1 MHRGGGLGEGTD
13 DLGPRRARRGRHRR
27 EAEDTTEA
35 RRTPAAPAEPERY
48 DRGTDRYDRQP
59 ERTREQQ
66 PERPLD
72 RTRET
77 PPDRPRDFP
86 RDLPHDRTARDLP
99 LGRPQ
104 DLPLD
109 RPRDLPLG
117 QARDLPLGRPQDLP
131 LERPSDP
138 ARDRSSSDPARDRT
152 FDVPRD
158 RTFDLPRDRTL
169 DLDPTFGV
177 DRAGGPDRPADPAPG
192 RAGRRRKDRRANR
205 ADRAERADRT
215 DQADRLRAGS
225 GNGGRVGVTYKYFGA
240 PDGATAARVPI
251 SMRPEELG
259 GDELGMNGM
268 FTKIKPETMA
278 AMVLTGIE
286 GVPLHKV
293 PPLELVVLHPDYAVV
308 KLPMT
313 VVDPL
318 RGIGEEAVGA
328 AAFIWSTVPDR
339 GGPRDAFNVYQLLHE
354 WQDFSHRLHEAGHQA
369 YCLVWP

>member
-27 EAEDTTEA
+27 AAEEAEA
-35 RRTPAAPAEPERY
+35 RQTQGLSNE
-48 DRGTDRYDRQP
+48 
-59 ERTREQQ
+59 
-66 PERPLD
+66 
-72 RTRET
+72 
-77 PPDRPRDFP
+77 
-86 RDLPHDRTARDLP
+86 
-99 LGRPQ
+99 
-104 DLPLD
+104 
-109 RPRDLPLG
+109 
-117 QARDLPLGRPQDLP
+117 
-131 LERPSDP
+131 
-138 ARDRSSSDPARDRT
+138 
-152 FDVPRD
+152 
-158 RTFDLPRDRTL
+158 
-169 DLDPTFGV
+169 
-177 DRAGGPDRPADPAPG
+177 PG
-192 RAGRRRKDRRANR
+192 RA
-205 ADRAERADRT
+205 ES
-215 DQADRLRAGS
+215 LRSGS
-225 GNGGRVGVTYKYFGA
+225 RNGGRVGVTYKYFGA

-308 KLPMT
+308 KLPTT

-354 WQDFSHRLHEAGHQA
+354 WQDFSHRLHEAGHQP

>member
-13 DLGPRRARRGRHRR
+13 DLGPRRAQRGKHRR
-27 EAEDTTEA
+27 DAEEANEA
-35 RRTPAAPAEPERY
+35 RQTQAQGVPSEP
-48 DRGTDRYDRQP
+48 DRIDRIDQIDR
-59 ERTREQQ
+59 
-66 PERPLD
+66 LD
-72 RTRET
+72 RIEGF
-77 PPDRPRDFP
+77 DRI
-86 RDLPHDRTARDLP
+86 
-99 LGRPQ
+99 
-104 DLPLD
+104 
-109 RPRDLPLG
+109 
-117 QARDLPLGRPQDLP
+117 
-131 LERPSDP
+131 
-138 ARDRSSSDPARDRT
+138 
-152 FDVPRD
+152 
-158 RTFDLPRDRTL
+158 
-169 DLDPTFGV
+169 
-177 DRAGGPDRPADPAPG
+177 
-192 RAGRRRKDRRANR
+192 DRRV
-205 ADRAERADRT
+205 
-215 DQADRLRAGS
+215 DQRIDPLRAGS
-225 GNGGRVGVTYKYFGA
+225 RNGGRVGVTYKYFGA

-318 RGIGEEAVGA
+318 RDIGEEAVGA

-354 WQDFSHRLHEAGHQA
+354 WQDFSHRLHEAGHQP

>member
-13 DLGPRRARRGRHRR
+13 DLGPRRARGGKHRR
-27 EAEDTTEA
+27 EAEEA
-35 RRTPAAPAEPERY
+35 AGA
-48 DRGTDRYDRQP
+48 
-59 ERTREQQ
+59 
-66 PERPLD
+66 
-72 RTRET
+72 
-77 PPDRPRDFP
+77 
-86 RDLPHDRTARDLP
+86 
-99 LGRPQ
+99 
-104 DLPLD
+104 
-109 RPRDLPLG
+109 
-117 QARDLPLGRPQDLP
+117 
-131 LERPSDP
+131 
-138 ARDRSSSDPARDRT
+138 
-152 FDVPRD
+152 
-158 RTFDLPRDRTL
+158 
-169 DLDPTFGV
+169 
-177 DRAGGPDRPADPAPG
+177 RAGGDP
-192 RAGRRRKDRRANR
+192 
-205 ADRAERADRT
+205 ERADRRIE
-215 DQADRLRAGS
+215 RLAAGS

-318 RGIGEEAVGA
+318 RGIGEEQVGA

-339 GGPRDAFNVYQLLHE
+339 GGPRDAYNVYQLLHE
-354 WQDFSHRLHEAGHQA
+354 WQDFSHRLHEAGHQP

>member
-27 EAEDTTEA
+27 EAQHADDAANAAGTDEA
-35 RRTPAAPAEPERY
+35 RQAHGVPSEPERV
-48 DRGTDRYDRQP
+48 D
-59 ERTREQQ
+59 
-66 PERPLD
+66 
-72 RTRET
+72 
-77 PPDRPRDFP
+77 
-86 RDLPHDRTARDLP
+86 
-99 LGRPQ
+99 GRIH
-104 DLPLD
+104 
-109 RPRDLPLG
+109 
-117 QARDLPLGRPQDLP
+117 GRI
-131 LERPSDP
+131 
-138 ARDRSSSDPARDRT
+138 
-152 FDVPRD
+152 
-158 RTFDLPRDRTL
+158 
-169 DLDPTFGV
+169 
-177 DRAGGPDRPADPAPG
+177 
-192 RAGRRRKDRRANR
+192 
-205 ADRAERADRT
+205 
-215 DQADRLRAGS
+215 DRLGPGS
-225 GNGGRVGVTYKYFGA
+225 RNGGRVGVTYKYFGA

-259 GDELGMNGM
+259 GDELGMGGM

-354 WQDFSHRLHEAGHQA
+354 WQDFSHRLHEAGHQP

>member
-13 DLGPRRARRGRHRR
+13 DLGPRRARRGKHRR
-27 EAEDTTEA
+27 EAEEATETRQADA
-35 RRTPAAPAEPERY
+35 RQADARQAQGLPSEPER
-48 DRGTDRYDRQP
+48 G
-59 ERTREQQ
+59 
-66 PERPLD
+66 
-72 RTRET
+72 
-77 PPDRPRDFP
+77 
-86 RDLPHDRTARDLP
+86 DRTAR
-99 LGRPQ
+99 LG
-104 DLPLD
+104 
-109 RPRDLPLG
+109 
-117 QARDLPLGRPQDLP
+117 
-131 LERPSDP
+131 
-138 ARDRSSSDPARDRT
+138 
-152 FDVPRD
+152 
-158 RTFDLPRDRTL
+158 
-169 DLDPTFGV
+169 
-177 DRAGGPDRPADPAPG
+177 
-192 RAGRRRKDRRANR
+192 
-205 ADRAERADRT
+205 
-215 DQADRLRAGS
+215 AGS
-225 GNGGRVGVTYKYFGA
+225 RNGGRVGVTYKYFGA

-318 RGIGEEAVGA
+318 RDIGEEAVGA

-354 WQDFSHRLHEAGHQA
+354 WQDFSHRLHEAGHQP

>member
-13 DLGPRRARRGRHRR
+13 GLGPRRARRGRHRR
-27 EAEDTTEA
+27 EGEEAAEA
-35 RRTPAAPAEPERY
+35 
-48 DRGTDRYDRQP
+48 
-59 ERTREQQ
+59 
-66 PERPLD
+66 
-72 RTRET
+72 
-77 PPDRPRDFP
+77 
-86 RDLPHDRTARDLP
+86 H
-99 LGRPQ
+99 
-104 DLPLD
+104 
-109 RPRDLPLG
+109 
-117 QARDLPLGRPQDLP
+117 QARDLPREPEQ
-131 LERPSDP
+131 
-138 ARDRSSSDPARDRT
+138 
-152 FDVPRD
+152 
-158 RTFDLPRDRTL
+158 
-169 DLDPTFGV
+169 V
-177 DRAGGPDRPADPAPG
+177 DR
-192 RAGRRRKDRRANR
+192 RAGRR
-205 ADRAERADRT
+205 ADP
-215 DQADRLRAGS
+215 LGAGS
-225 GNGGRVGVTYKYFGA
+225 RNGGRVGVTYKYFGA

-318 RGIGEEAVGA
+318 RDIGEETVGA

-354 WQDFSHRLHEAGHQA
+354 WQDFSHRLHEAGHQP

>member
-27 EAEDTTEA
+27 EAEEASEA
-35 RRTPAAPAEPERY
+35 RQTHGTPSE
-48 DRGTDRYDRQP
+48 
-59 ERTREQQ
+59 
-66 PERPLD
+66 
-72 RTRET
+72 
-77 PPDRPRDFP
+77 PDRD
-86 RDLPHDRTARDLP
+86 ARHA
-99 LGRPQ
+99 
-104 DLPLD
+104 D
-109 RPRDLPLG
+109 RPG
-117 QARDLPLGRPQDLP
+117 
-131 LERPSDP
+131 
-138 ARDRSSSDPARDRT
+138 
-152 FDVPRD
+152 
-158 RTFDLPRDRTL
+158 
-169 DLDPTFGV
+169 
-177 DRAGGPDRPADPAPG
+177 
-192 RAGRRRKDRRANR
+192 
-205 ADRAERADRT
+205 AESR
-215 DQADRLRAGS
+215 
-225 GNGGRVGVTYKYFGA
+225 NGGRVGVTYKYFGA

-354 WQDFSHRLHEAGHQA
+354 WQDFSHRLHEAGHQP

>member
-27 EAEDTTEA
+27 EAAESTEA
-35 RRTPAAPAEPERY
+35 RQAHGAPGE
-48 DRGTDRYDRQP
+48 
-59 ERTREQQ
+59 
-66 PERPLD
+66 
-72 RTRET
+72 
-77 PPDRPRDFP
+77 PDR
-86 RDLPHDRTARDLP
+86 
-99 LGRPQ
+99 
-104 DLPLD
+104 LD
-109 RPRDLPLG
+109 G
-117 QARDLPLGRPQDLP
+117 QAGRLG
-131 LERPSDP
+131 
-138 ARDRSSSDPARDRT
+138 
-152 FDVPRD
+152 
-158 RTFDLPRDRTL
+158 
-169 DLDPTFGV
+169 
-177 DRAGGPDRPADPAPG
+177 
-192 RAGRRRKDRRANR
+192 
-205 ADRAERADRT
+205 
-215 DQADRLRAGS
+215 AGS
-225 GNGGRVGVTYKYFGA
+225 RNGGRVGVTYKYFGA

-354 WQDFSHRLHEAGHQA
+354 WQDFSHRLHEAGHQP

>member
-13 DLGPRRARRGRHRR
+13 GLGPRRSRRGRHRR
-27 EAEDTTEA
+27 EAEDAEA
-35 RRTPAAPAEPERY
+35 ARQAHGVPNEPARI
-48 DRGTDRYDRQP
+48 
-59 ERTREQQ
+59 EQ
-66 PERPLD
+66 RLD
-72 RTRET
+72 R
-77 PPDRPRDFP
+77 
-86 RDLPHDRTARDLP
+86 
-99 LGRPQ
+99 LG
-104 DLPLD
+104 
-109 RPRDLPLG
+109 
-117 QARDLPLGRPQDLP
+117 
-131 LERPSDP
+131 
-138 ARDRSSSDPARDRT
+138 
-152 FDVPRD
+152 
-158 RTFDLPRDRTL
+158 
-169 DLDPTFGV
+169 
-177 DRAGGPDRPADPAPG
+177 
-192 RAGRRRKDRRANR
+192 
-205 ADRAERADRT
+205 
-215 DQADRLRAGS
+215 AGS
-225 GNGGRVGVTYKYFGA
+225 RNGGRVGVTYKYFGA

-259 GDELGMNGM
+259 GDELGMGGM

-354 WQDFSHRLHEAGHQA
+354 WQDFSHRLHEAGHQP

>member
-1 MHRGGGLGEGTD
+1 MYGPQGAHGTYGTQDSDANPADGSLGVPGRDGAD
-13 DLGPRRARRGRHRR
+13 DPQQESSRFPRRRR
-27 EAEDTTEA
+27 
-35 RRTPAAPAEPERY
+35 AAHNGSDHFE
-48 DRGTDRYDRQP
+48 GVS
-59 ERTREQQ
+59 
-66 PERPLD
+66 D
-72 RTRET
+72 RTET
-77 PPDRPRDFP
+77 
-86 RDLPHDRTARDLP
+86 
-99 LGRPQ
+99 
-104 DLPLD
+104 
-109 RPRDLPLG
+109 
-117 QARDLPLGRPQDLP
+117 
-131 LERPSDP
+131 
-138 ARDRSSSDPARDRT
+138 
-152 FDVPRD
+152 
-158 RTFDLPRDRTL
+158 
-169 DLDPTFGV
+169 
-177 DRAGGPDRPADPAPG
+177 GPDRPENASDRLGRGGADPIQGGGPE
-192 RAGRRRKDRRANR
+192 RIGRRSRMEGMDRM
-205 ADRAERADRT
+205 DRAEHVDRVSGDGMDQTGQTDRPDAVGRESRAARRRRT
-215 DQADRLRAGS
+215 DRLDQVVNRLHTAGS
-225 GNGGRVGVTYKYFGA
+225 RNGGRVGVTYKYFGA

-354 WQDFSHRLHEAGHQA
+354 WQDFSHRLHEAGHQP

>member
-13 DLGPRRARRGRHRR
+13 DLGPRRAQRGKHRR
-27 EAEDTTEA
+27 DAEEANEA
-35 RRTPAAPAEPERY
+35 RQTQGVPSESERI
-48 DRGTDRYDRQP
+48 DR
-59 ERTREQQ
+59 
-66 PERPLD
+66 
-72 RTRET
+72 
-77 PPDRPRDFP
+77 
-86 RDLPHDRTARDLP
+86 H
-99 LGRPQ
+99 
-104 DLPLD
+104 
-109 RPRDLPLG
+109 
-117 QARDLPLGRPQDLP
+117 
-131 LERPSDP
+131 
-138 ARDRSSSDPARDRT
+138 
-152 FDVPRD
+152 
-158 RTFDLPRDRTL
+158 
-169 DLDPTFGV
+169 
-177 DRAGGPDRPADPAPG
+177 
-192 RAGRRRKDRRANR
+192 
-205 ADRAERADRT
+205 
-215 DQADRLRAGS
+215 RAGS
-225 GNGGRVGVTYKYFGA
+225 RNGGRVGVTYKYFGA

-354 WQDFSHRLHEAGHQA
+354 WQDFSHRLHEAGHQP

>member
-27 EAEDTTEA
+27 DAEETAET
-35 RRTPAAPAEPERY
+35 RRTQGGPGEPERY
-48 DRGTDRYDRQP
+48 DRQP
-59 ERTREQQ
+59 
-66 PERPLD
+66 
-72 RTRET
+72 
-77 PPDRPRDFP
+77 
-86 RDLPHDRTARDLP
+86 
-99 LGRPQ
+99 
-104 DLPLD
+104 
-109 RPRDLPLG
+109 
-117 QARDLPLGRPQDLP
+117 
-131 LERPSDP
+131 
-138 ARDRSSSDPARDRT
+138 
-152 FDVPRD
+152 
-158 RTFDLPRDRTL
+158 
-169 DLDPTFGV
+169 
-177 DRAGGPDRPADPAPG
+177 
-192 RAGRRRKDRRANR
+192 
-205 ADRAERADRT
+205 
-215 DQADRLRAGS
+215 LRAGS
-225 GNGGRVGVTYKYFGA
+225 RSGGRVGVTYKYFGA

-278 AMVLTGIE
+278 AMVLTGIQ

-318 RGIGEEAVGA
+318 RGVGEEAVGA

-354 WQDFSHRLHEAGHQA
+354 WQDFSVRLHEAGHQP

>member
-27 EAEDTTEA
+27 EAEEATET
-35 RRTPAAPAEPERY
+35 RRSQGVPSEPE
-48 DRGTDRYDRQP
+48 Q
-59 ERTREQQ
+59 
-66 PERPLD
+66 
-72 RTRET
+72 
-77 PPDRPRDFP
+77 F
-86 RDLPHDRTARDLP
+86 
-99 LGRPQ
+99 
-104 DLPLD
+104 
-109 RPRDLPLG
+109 
-117 QARDLPLGRPQDLP
+117 
-131 LERPSDP
+131 
-138 ARDRSSSDPARDRT
+138 
-152 FDVPRD
+152 
-158 RTFDLPRDRTL
+158 
-169 DLDPTFGV
+169 
-177 DRAGGPDRPADPAPG
+177 
-192 RAGRRRKDRRANR
+192 DRRG
-205 ADRAERADRT
+205 DRRLDS
-215 DQADRLRAGS
+215 LRAGS
-225 GNGGRVGVTYKYFGA
+225 RNGGRVGVTYKYFGA

-354 WQDFSHRLHEAGHQA
+354 WQDFSHRLHEAGHQP

>member
-27 EAEDTTEA
+27 DAEEAADSTEA
-35 RRTPAAPAEPERY
+35 RQAQGVPGELEPV
-48 DRGTDRYDRQP
+48 DRRTDR
-59 ERTREQQ
+59 
-66 PERPLD
+66 
-72 RTRET
+72 
-77 PPDRPRDFP
+77 
-86 RDLPHDRTARDLP
+86 
-99 LGRPQ
+99 
-104 DLPLD
+104 
-109 RPRDLPLG
+109 
-117 QARDLPLGRPQDLP
+117 
-131 LERPSDP
+131 
-138 ARDRSSSDPARDRT
+138 
-152 FDVPRD
+152 
-158 RTFDLPRDRTL
+158 
-169 DLDPTFGV
+169 
-177 DRAGGPDRPADPAPG
+177 
-192 RAGRRRKDRRANR
+192 
-205 ADRAERADRT
+205 RT
-215 DQADRLRAGS
+215 DGLRAGIR
-225 GNGGRVGVTYKYFGA
+225 NGGRVGVTYKYFGA

-286 GVPLHKV
+286 GVPLHRV

-318 RGIGEEAVGA
+318 RDIGEEAVGA

-354 WQDFSHRLHEAGHQA
+354 WQDFSHRLHEAGHQP

>member
-13 DLGPRRARRGRHRR
+13 DLGPRRAQRGRHRR
-27 EAEDTTEA
+27 EAEEAEA
-35 RRTPAAPAEPERY
+35 RQAQGAPREPE
-48 DRGTDRYDRQP
+48 QI
-59 ERTREQQ
+59 
-66 PERPLD
+66 
-72 RTRET
+72 
-77 PPDRPRDFP
+77 
-86 RDLPHDRTARDLP
+86 
-99 LGRPQ
+99 
-104 DLPLD
+104 
-109 RPRDLPLG
+109 
-117 QARDLPLGRPQDLP
+117 
-131 LERPSDP
+131 
-138 ARDRSSSDPARDRT
+138 
-152 FDVPRD
+152 
-158 RTFDLPRDRTL
+158 
-169 DLDPTFGV
+169 
-177 DRAGGPDRPADPAPG
+177 
-192 RAGRRRKDRRANR
+192 DRRI
-205 ADRAERADRT
+205 DRRGDA
-215 DQADRLRAGS
+215 LRAGS
-225 GNGGRVGVTYKYFGA
+225 RNGGRVGVTYKYFGA

-354 WQDFSHRLHEAGHQA
+354 WQDFSHRLHEAGHQP

>member
-1 MHRGGGLGEGTD
+1 MYGPQGAHGTYETQDRANPADGSVGMPGRDGANDPQQEGSRFSRRRRAARNGADRVEGGSDRTETSPDRPENDFDRLERGGGDRIQGG
-13 DLGPRRARRGRHRR
+13 G
-27 EAEDTTEA
+27 
-35 RRTPAAPAEPERY
+35 PERI
-48 DRGTDRYDRQP
+48 
-59 ERTREQQ
+59 
-66 PERPLD
+66 
-72 RTRET
+72 
-77 PPDRPRDFP
+77 
-86 RDLPHDRTARDLP
+86 
-99 LGRPQ
+99 
-104 DLPLD
+104 
-109 RPRDLPLG
+109 
-117 QARDLPLGRPQDLP
+117 
-131 LERPSDP
+131 
-138 ARDRSSSDPARDRT
+138 
-152 FDVPRD
+152 
-158 RTFDLPRDRTL
+158 
-169 DLDPTFGV
+169 
-177 DRAGGPDRPADPAPG
+177 
-192 RAGRRRKDRRANR
+192 GRRSRMEGMDRM
-205 ADRAERADRT
+205 DRAEHVDRVNRDGMDQTGQTDRPDAVDRESRAARRRRT
-215 DQADRLRAGS
+215 DRLDQVVNRLHTAGS
-225 GNGGRVGVTYKYFGA
+225 RNGGRVGVTYKYFGA

-354 WQDFSHRLHEAGHQA
+354 WQDFSHRLHEAGHQP

>member
-27 EAEDTTEA
+27 DAEETTET
-35 RRTPAAPAEPERY
+35 RRTQGGPGEPERY
-48 DRGTDRYDRQP
+48 DRQP
-59 ERTREQQ
+59 
-66 PERPLD
+66 
-72 RTRET
+72 
-77 PPDRPRDFP
+77 
-86 RDLPHDRTARDLP
+86 
-99 LGRPQ
+99 
-104 DLPLD
+104 
-109 RPRDLPLG
+109 
-117 QARDLPLGRPQDLP
+117 
-131 LERPSDP
+131 
-138 ARDRSSSDPARDRT
+138 
-152 FDVPRD
+152 
-158 RTFDLPRDRTL
+158 
-169 DLDPTFGV
+169 
-177 DRAGGPDRPADPAPG
+177 
-192 RAGRRRKDRRANR
+192 
-205 ADRAERADRT
+205 
-215 DQADRLRAGS
+215 LRAGS
-225 GNGGRVGVTYKYFGA
+225 RSGGRVGVTYKYFGA

-278 AMVLTGIE
+278 AMVLTGIQ

-308 KLPMT
+308 KLPTT

-318 RGIGEEAVGA
+318 RGVGEEAVGA

-354 WQDFSHRLHEAGHQA
+354 WQDFSVRLHEAGHQP

>member
-27 EAEDTTEA
+27 DAENSGEA
-35 RRTPAAPAEPERY
+35 RQAHGGPSGPNEPERI
-48 DRGTDRYDRQP
+48 DR
-59 ERTREQQ
+59 
-66 PERPLD
+66 
-72 RTRET
+72 
-77 PPDRPRDFP
+77 
-86 RDLPHDRTARDLP
+86 
-99 LGRPQ
+99 
-104 DLPLD
+104 
-109 RPRDLPLG
+109 
-117 QARDLPLGRPQDLP
+117 
-131 LERPSDP
+131 
-138 ARDRSSSDPARDRT
+138 
-152 FDVPRD
+152 
-158 RTFDLPRDRTL
+158 
-169 DLDPTFGV
+169 V
-177 DRAGGPDRPADPAPG
+177 DRIDGIDRVNDA
-192 RAGRRRKDRRANR
+192 R
-205 ADRAERADRT
+205 
-215 DQADRLRAGS
+215 ADRLRAGS
-225 GNGGRVGVTYKYFGA
+225 RNGGRVGVTYKYFGA

-318 RGIGEEAVGA
+318 RDIGEEAVGA

-354 WQDFSHRLHEAGHQA
+354 WQDFSHRLHEAGHQP